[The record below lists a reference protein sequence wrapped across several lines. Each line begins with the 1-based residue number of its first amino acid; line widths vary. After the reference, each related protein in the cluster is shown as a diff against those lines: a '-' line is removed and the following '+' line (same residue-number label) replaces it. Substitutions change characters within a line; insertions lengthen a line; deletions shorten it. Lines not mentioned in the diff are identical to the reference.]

1 MTTYK
6 TLKDLPGCPAGTI
19 FVCRN
24 KDDIYQTEDGYNGV
38 EFDGYFIKAHPDWF
52 AEVKQQTLMEVV
64 ENLIRVKE
72 SWNTSFISDKFLSAY
87 NNLRDA
93 YNREIAERE
102 KK

>member
-1 MTTYK
+1 MLEKIANIPERCTSSEHNPPK
-6 TLKDLPGCPAGTI
+6 HQVL
-19 FVCRN
+19 
-24 KDDIYQTEDGYNGV
+24 
-38 EFDGYFIKAHPDWF
+38 
-52 AEVKQQTLMEVV
+52 V